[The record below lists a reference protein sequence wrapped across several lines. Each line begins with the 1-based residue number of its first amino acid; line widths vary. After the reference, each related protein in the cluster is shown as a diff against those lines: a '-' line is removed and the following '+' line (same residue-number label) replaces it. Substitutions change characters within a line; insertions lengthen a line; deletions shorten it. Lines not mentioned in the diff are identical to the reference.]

1 LCFPERMLTFDCSRY
16 APPAAPDP
24 SIPERCLPVI
34 LTANVFSVV
43 FELKTRR
50 RDIDDR
56 RKSFF

>member
-1 LCFPERMLTFDCSRY
+1 
-16 APPAAPDP
+16 
-24 SIPERCLPVI
+24 VI

-56 RKSFF
+56 RKSFV